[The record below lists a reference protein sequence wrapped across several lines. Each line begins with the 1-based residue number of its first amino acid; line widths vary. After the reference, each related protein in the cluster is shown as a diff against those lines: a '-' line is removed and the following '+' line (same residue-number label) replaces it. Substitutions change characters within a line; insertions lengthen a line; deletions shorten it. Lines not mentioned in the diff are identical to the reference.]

1 MSGENEGSMTVDAST
16 NDPGSQSPRGNAGGA
31 TGSNSGGNG
40 GKGLSFGPTFSRT
53 IGDNMA
59 RSGGLNPAEFT
70 GYFLSV
76 DGNVIGINPRV
87 GGDAFGVNLGIPS
100 YSGGNGGGAGN
111 QYNSAMGGAFAGDI
125 SEARK
130 VALIKIVNDN
140 AALANSKQSG
150 RRISKARNE
159 VENAQRQL
167 AQINYT
173 RDDIATAVRLTSD
186 FFQAVTEKY
195 GQKASGL
202 AQSFAAEVKGK
213 TLRNVD
219 EALAAF
225 NNYKNSLGVKFSA
238 QDRNAIDNALKSL
251 GYANMA
257 KQLSAYSKGLGYYGK
272 FSDMYDIVQELREAI
287 QTDNWRPFFVKIET
301 YTAGKIAAAVTAFAF
316 SIIIGAPIGIIGFAI
331 IMATVGALVN
341 DKLLNDIN
349 TSLGI

>member
-87 GGDAFGVNLGIPS
+87 GGDAFGVNLGMPS
-100 YSGGNGGGAGN
+100 YSGGNGGGARN

-150 RRISKARNE
+150 RRISKARND

-173 RDDIATAVRLTSD
+173 RDDIATAVKLTSD
-186 FFQAVTEKY
+186 FFQEVTAKY
-195 GQKASGL
+195 GERASGL
-202 AQSFAAEVKGK
+202 AQSFAEEAKGK
-213 TLRNVD
+213 TIRNMD
-219 EALAAF
+219 QALAAF

-238 QDRNAIDNALKSL
+238 QDRNAIHSALKSMD
-251 GYANMA
+251 YANMA
-257 KQLSAYSKGLGYYGK
+257 KQLSIYNKAFGYYGK
-272 FSDMYDIVQELREAI
+272 FSDLYDITQELIKSLE
-287 QTDNWRPFFVKIET
+287 TDNWRPFFVKIET
-301 YTAGKIAAAVTAFAF
+301 FTAGKVATAVTAFAF
-316 SIIIGAPIGIIGFAI
+316 SILAGVPLGIVGFAV
-331 IMATVGALVN
+331 IMATVGALVDDN
-341 DKLLNDIN
+341 LIN
-349 TSLGI
+349 KINASLGI